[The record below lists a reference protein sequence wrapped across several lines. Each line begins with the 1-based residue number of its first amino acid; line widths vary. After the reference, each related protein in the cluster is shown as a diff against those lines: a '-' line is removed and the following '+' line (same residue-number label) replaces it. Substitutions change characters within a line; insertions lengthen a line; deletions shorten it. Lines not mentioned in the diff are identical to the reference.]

1 MEKTNKINSYK
12 RLLTYLYPYKS
23 KLLLSILCMLVVAS
37 SNLVVPWIIKDV
49 IDKVLEK
56 RDVYMLSLV
65 IIGVLV
71 VFLFRGI
78 TTFGHRYL
86 MGFIGQSVIMDLR
99 NVLYKHLQKLS
110 VSYYDKRRIG
120 DIMSNLT

>member
-56 RDVYMLSLV
+56 RDVYMY
-65 IIGVLV
+65 
-71 VFLFRGI
+71 
-78 TTFGHRYL
+78 HPY
-86 MGFIGQSVIMDLR
+86 
-99 NVLYKHLQKLS
+99 
-110 VSYYDKRRIG
+110 
-120 DIMSNLT
+120 

>member
-65 IIGVLV
+65 IIGVLI

-86 MGFIGQSVIMDLR
+86 MGRTRG
-99 NVLYKHLQKLS
+99 
-110 VSYYDKRRIG
+110 G
-120 DIMSNLT
+120 DPDNR